1 MSAQAAIRTDEQEK
15 AYDEVPY
22 ESFTYG
28 QTHPQH
34 MAMIGSL
41 FGLNVPDIKTAHVL
55 ELGCAAG
62 MNLFPLALTY
72 PKAKF
77 TGIDLSQEQIKF
89 ADTHKEALGLKNI
102 TFNKDDILT
111 FDLKKNKDKFD
122 YIICHGVYSWVP
134 ENVSER
140 ILELCRECLSD
151 NGLALISYNTL
162 PGWNAVRSLREMM
175 LFHTSR
181 FNNPNE
187 KVSEARKLL
196 NFLAENVSDGR
207 SAYKGLIEDERK
219 LLQSVNDSYLY
230 HDHLENTNHQYYFHQ
245 FAEAA
250 HKYDLN
256 YVGDSSLVTM
266 FVGNMPQKALETL
279 KAVNNI
285 VLQEQY
291 MDFVTNRRFRT
302 SIITKKQNT
311 PNRALRNEQIMDY
324 CLTAN
329 MKTEEDK
336 PDLTKPV
343 KFVKNGGGY
352 FTTNAETSSTLFAEL
367 VASGNRPIAARDLAA
382 RVQKKL
388 KLKTSDEIEAIL
400 VQHGLQFAL
409 RGFINLHT
417 DSPSFVSEVS
427 EKPEV
432 FALAR
437 LQAAQPNCKA
447 VTNAL
452 CGMIPSDMIANLL
465 MQQMDGKKTLEDIT
479 DYLVS
484 QAAAK
489 KITIRKDGQP
499 VTDKEIMREQ
509 AANVVR
515 DLTGK
520 LAKQA
525 LLVA

>member
-1 MSAQAAIRTDEQEK
+1 MSAQAALRTDLQEK

-41 FGLNVPDIKTAHVL
+41 FGMKVPDVKTANVL
-55 ELGCAAG
+55 ELGCASG
-62 MNLFPLALTY
+62 NNLFSLALSY

-77 TGIDLSQEQIKF
+77 TGMDLSQEQINL
-89 ADTHKEALGLKNI
+89 ANANKEKLGLENI
-102 TFNKDDILT
+102 TFIKDDILT
-111 FDLKKNKDKFD
+111 FDLKKNKGKFD

-140 ILELCRECLSD
+140 ILELFSECLSD
-151 NGLALISYNTL
+151 SGLALVSYNTL

-181 FNNPNE
+181 FASPAE

-196 NFLAENVSDGR
+196 NFLADNVSDDR
-207 SAYKGLIEDERK
+207 AAYKGLIEDERK
-219 LLQSVNDSYLY
+219 LLQNVNDTYLY
-230 HDHLENTNHQYYFHQ
+230 HDHLESMNRQFYFHQ
-245 FAEAA
+245 FAEAS
-250 HKYDLN
+250 HKYGLS
-256 YVGDSSLVTM
+256 YVGDSSLTSM

-291 MDFVTNRRFRT
+291 MDFITNRRFRT
-302 SIITKKQNT
+302 SIVTKKQNI
-311 PNRALRNEQIMDY
+311 PNRSLRNEQILDY
-324 CLTAN
+324 YLTAG
-329 MKTEEDK
+329 MKPEAEN
-336 PDLTKPV
+336 PDLKKPV
-343 KFVKNGGGY
+343 KFIKNGGAH
-352 FTTNAETSSTLFAEL
+352 FTTSAEASSTLFAEL
-367 VASGNRPIAARDLAA
+367 VASGNRPVAAKDLIARA
-382 RVQKKL
+382 QKKM
-388 KLKTSDEIEAIL
+388 KAKNPDEIQAVL
-400 VQHGLQFAL
+400 VQHGLQLAL

-417 DSPSFVSEVS
+417 DSPAFVSEVS

-437 LQAAQPNCKA
+437 LQAAQPGCKS
-447 VTNAL
+447 VTNTIHTML
-452 CGMIPSDMIANLL
+452 PTDLIANKL
-465 MQQMDGKKTLEDIT
+465 MEKMDGTKTLD
-479 DYLVS
+479 DLAAFLVKE
-484 QAAAK
+484 AEAGR
-489 KITIRKDGQP
+489 ITIRKDGKP
-499 VTDKEIMREQ
+499 VTNKKAMMEQ
-509 AANVVR
+509 AMNVVGE
-515 DLTGK
+515 LAGK